1 WALVWG
7 SLTWP
12 FFVAAQFL
20 IQWITEKLSGGRFN
34 TSVSKQ
40 LVILNAPIVILAVSI
55 VTYQYI
61 VSTPRSKFE
70 KLIVRP
76 IPESVRSIDQ
86 GGSRS
91 MDSVFWVL
99 RFEIDKPDFQ
109 MLLHDLKFV
118 PV

>member
-1 WALVWG
+1 MNYWKRYRGYFIGASVSYATAFAVHYIGGDSNLQVRIAWALVWG

-40 LVILNAPIVILAVSI
+40 FVILNAPIVILAVSI

-61 VSTPRSKFE
+61 VSTP
-70 KLIVRP
+70 
-76 IPESVRSIDQ
+76 
-86 GGSRS
+86 
-91 MDSVFWVL
+91 
-99 RFEIDKPDFQ
+99 
-109 MLLHDLKFV
+109 
-118 PV
+118 